1 MLENRAACMDRC
13 IRFSL
18 CATSRAVTVANS
30 RADVPGASVIRVVYT
45 SNNLLLTL
53 TTRRIVNI
61 IDVRTME
68 DGERGGIVSCFKRKD
83 ARYFNRDYGRFS
95 SHVNDY

>member
-1 MLENRAACMDRC
+1 
-13 IRFSL
+13 
-18 CATSRAVTVANS
+18 
-30 RADVPGASVIRVVYT
+30 
-45 SNNLLLTL
+45 
-53 TTRRIVNI
+53 
-61 IDVRTME
+61 ME